1 MRKLLR
7 ITSAIGLI
15 ALVMLSFYSCNKNED
30 LVTADAKEGGLVIP
44 VTTSVPY
51 KLGNTPSVDVEVLIP
66 VGPAITSVEIMNT
79 YTDATDGSKS
89 NQVKMKTVSIGG
101 ANSSGDHSF
110 TFNITYTDL
119 KNGILL
125 NGNPLPADETT
136 LAIGSNW
143 NLVYVCVMEDGSK
156 VINNASTKIGVA
168 NLYAGSYHVTGQFIH
183 PVNGPR
189 DIDEDKD
196 LSALG
201 AYDVQSTLGDLG
213 PNYPIKVTVNP
224 VDNSC
229 TVVELPPTTMVIQMT
244 LTQNSRYE
252 PSTGKFYLYYQYE
265 GSTGTRVVEE
275 EYTPL

>member
-7 ITSAIGLI
+7 ITSAVGLI

-30 LVTADAKEGGLVIP
+30 LTTADAKEGGLVIP
-44 VTTSVPY
+44 VTTNVPY
-51 KLGNTPSVDVEVLIP
+51 KLGNTPTVDIEVLVP
-66 VGPAITSVEIMNT
+66 VGPAISSIEIMNT

-89 NQVKMKTVSIGG
+89 NSVLMKTVSVGG
-101 ANSSGDHSF
+101 ANSGEDF
-110 TFNITYTDL
+110 TLNYTVTYADL
-119 KNGILL
+119 KNGISL
-125 NGNPLPADETT
+125 NGNPLPSDETL

-143 NLVYVCVMEDGSK
+143 TLVYVCVLEDGSK
-156 VINNASTKIGVA
+156 IINNATTKIGVA
-168 NLYAGSYHVTGQFIH
+168 NLYAGSYHVTGTFIH

-229 TVVELPPTTMVIQMT
+229 TVVELPPTTFAIAMT
-244 LTQNSRYE
+244 LTQNSRFE

-265 GSTGTRVVEE
+265 GSTGTRKIEE
-275 EYTPL
+275 VYTPK